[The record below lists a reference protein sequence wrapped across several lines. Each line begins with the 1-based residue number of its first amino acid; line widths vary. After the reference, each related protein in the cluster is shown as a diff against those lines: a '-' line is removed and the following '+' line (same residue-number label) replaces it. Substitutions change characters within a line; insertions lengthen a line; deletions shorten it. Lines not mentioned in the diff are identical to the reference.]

1 MANWDT
7 AAAWHYHN
15 GTKHPHGYLMN
26 PGHRFN
32 PMQHPVLFKT
42 YSDLEA
48 IPLSVDTSPRSVP
61 ALSAIASDAVHAG
74 DRRIPDVGAL
84 ARILYFS
91 AGVTKKI
98 AYQWAD
104 MSFRAAACTGALYH
118 IELYVV
124 CGDIPGLAAGVYHFD
139 SREQALRQLRNGDYR
154 QVLTEAAGG
163 ESGIAN
169 APATIAYTDV
179 FWRNACKYQAREYRH
194 TFWDCGT
201 VLANTLAIAAADRI
215 PAKVVVGFVDESVNQ
230 LLDLDTRREVAVA
243 LLPVGEAAGTITED
257 SPEVRPMS
265 LRTAS
270 ISDHELDFPA
280 IWEVHAASS
289 LPTAEEVASW
299 RSGTR
304 PATTSEPSGRLFQ
317 LEPSTAEEMSQDSIE
332 AVIIRRGSSRR
343 FTHDSITFQQLSTA
357 LDRAIRGIPADF
369 SPPPGVKLND
379 LYLIVNAVDG
389 LPPGAY
395 AFHPDR
401 RALELLV
408 EGDFRQEAG
417 DLGLHQ
423 DLPADASVNVYFLSE
438 LVPILDQFGN
448 RGYRAAQLE
457 AAIMAGK
464 LYLAAYAQR
473 FGATGLTFYDDA
485 VIDYFSPHA
494 QDKSVMFLIA
504 LGKRARRR

>member
-1 MANWDT
+1 
-7 AAAWHYHN
+7 
-15 GTKHPHGYLMN
+15 
-26 PGHRFN
+26 
-32 PMQHPVLFKT
+32 MQHPVLFKT
-42 YSDLEA
+42 YSDLEP
-48 IPLSVDTSPRSVP
+48 IPLSVDTSPRNVP
-61 ALSAIASDAVHAG
+61 ALSAIASDTVHAG
-74 DRRIPDVGAL
+74 DQATPDVGAL

-104 MSFRAAACTGALYH
+104 MFFRAAACTGALYH

-124 CGDIPGLAAGVYHFD
+124 CGDIPGLRAGVYHFD
-139 SREQALRQLRNGDYR
+139 SREQAFRQLRSGDYR
-154 QVLTEAAGG
+154 QVLSKAAGG
-163 ESGIAN
+163 ESGIAS

-201 VLANTLAIAAADRI
+201 VLANTLAISAADRI

-243 LLPVGEAAGTITED
+243 LLPVGDAAGARTVD

-265 LRTAS
+265 LTTAA

-280 IWEVHAASS
+280 IWEVHEASS

-299 RSGTR
+299 RGGTR
-304 PATTSEPSGRLFQ
+304 PATTSEPSGRLFP
-317 LEPSTAEEMSQDSIE
+317 LLPSAAEEMSQDSIE
-332 AVIIRRGSSRR
+332 SVIIRRGSSRR

-357 LDRAIRGIPADF
+357 LDRATRVIPADF
-369 SPPPGVKLND
+369 SQPPGVKLND

-389 LPPGAY
+389 LGPGAY

-423 DLPADASVNVYFLSE
+423 DLAADASVNVYFLSE
-438 LVPILDQFGN
+438 LDPILDQFGN

-485 VIDYFSPHA
+485 VIDFFSPHA

-504 LGKRARRR
+504 LGKRAHRR